1 VRLWGGGNHFD
12 LIINAIKADIDRE
25 IQLFLLGYVI
35 ISICEIFTVG
45 AFPLADN
52 VRKVSTIFEDCMR
65 PCLS

>member
-1 VRLWGGGNHFD
+1 MRLWGEGNQLSIRSSIASD
-12 LIINAIKADIDRE
+12 TDMDRE

-52 VRKVSTIFEDCMR
+52 VRKVSSTYNKEDIV
-65 PCLS
+65 